1 MRLLVTRPEP
11 GASRTR
17 AALAAH
23 GHEALL
29 DPLMTI
35 VPVAPSPPANRF
47 DAVALT
53 SVNGARAAAELA
65 WVFYS
70 GLPVFTVGRRTREV
84 AIGAGFTDV
93 TSAEGDVGD
102 LADMLAKCL
111 IPGERV
117 LWLAGEDRAGD
128 LAAELAPRGIAVET
142 VVAYRAEPAQHLAE
156 ATLAALS
163 AGRIDGILH
172 YSRRSCETLLAAG
185 IRDGVYDAVVGLQH
199 YALSPRVAE
208 PLVASGAVVRI
219 AATPDE
225 GSLLD
230 LLPFGRQAGDACDVT
245 RGRTAM
251 ASQATDDVP
260 NRPGQTPTEPAPKTE
275 TEAIETDAAS
285 AKATSALET
294 IPSSADDTR
303 KAAAGPAEIEVAAIE
318 IAETSASPAGEAPV
332 AAEAKAPETSE
343 ETKALE
349 APAQEG
355 SAQETQETKAQ
366 DTKAQDTEAQDTEE
380 PESKAPE
387 AKQPVSAPPPSRGR
401 GGAIVGGTFAGLL
414 AGAVAAGALTYTGI
428 LPPLGADPGPLLE
441 AQARLQATEAR
452 LSALESRP
460 EPAPAPAPTAPA
472 EPDPAIVA
480 KLDQVEVL
488 ATRIAELERAAQALS
503 RLDARIAALETQA
516 RETESAP
523 AAGQPAGDDT
533 RVSALQTQV
542 KGLETKIDGAAH
554 GAEEAIRLATTAGE
568 AAQRAAAAA
577 TPLPDQLA
585 AIDRKLAELSSL
597 PGRVVALDQRLQLAA
612 APSRMIAWPVA
623 LGALRTALDEGR
635 PFRAEYDAAM
645 ALAGP
650 GYERLKAI
658 DGVAASGV
666 PTLRQVQ
673 GRFDDLV
680 SQLLSNVPRDE
691 PANDIGAVLNKLARS
706 AEGLVRFRPTPGMD
720 GETPAALVGRVQ
732 SQLSRGDLAGAI
744 ATVGQLPPDLVKIAT
759 PWLQIAKTRLD
770 ADRLLAELTD
780 QALAAL
786 ARTGG

>member
-17 AALAAH
+17 TALAAR

-35 VPVAPSPPANRF
+35 VPVAVTPPENRF

-53 SVNGARAAAELA
+53 SVNGARAAADLA

-70 GLPVFTVGRRTREV
+70 GLPVFTVGRRTREM
-84 AIGAGFTDV
+84 ALSLGFTDV
-93 TSAEGDVGD
+93 TSAEGDVAD

-128 LAAELAPRGIAVET
+128 LAGELAPRGIAVET
-142 VVAYRAEPAQHLAE
+142 VVAYRAEPAEHLAE
-156 ATLAALS
+156 STLAALS

-208 PLVASGAVVRI
+208 PLVASGAVVRV
-219 AATPDE
+219 AVTPDE

-230 LLPFGRQAGDACDVT
+230 LLPFGRRTGDTRDVT

-251 ASQATDDVP
+251 ASRATDDVP

-275 TEAIETDAAS
+275 TEAIETGAAS
-285 AKATSALET
+285 AKETSALEMM
-294 IPSSADDTR
+294 IPSSTNDERTATAASEPADSEP
-303 KAAAGPAEIEVAAIE
+303 AATSDAPAGATPVSVEAQAPAEGQAPAEIRV
-318 IAETSASPAGEAPV
+318 
-332 AAEAKAPETSE
+332 APETE
-343 ETKALE
+343 ETRAQEAE
-349 APAQEG
+349 AP
-355 SAQETQETKAQ
+355 
-366 DTKAQDTEAQDTEE
+366 
-380 PESKAPE
+380 ESRQPAP
-387 AKQPVSAPPPSRGR
+387 PPPSRGR

-460 EPAPAPAPTAPA
+460 EPEPAAASEPAPAAA
-472 EPDPAIVA
+472 AAPDPAIIA
-480 KLDQVEVL
+480 KLDQIEVL
-488 ATRIAELERAAQALS
+488 ATRVTEVERAAQALS

-523 AAGQPAGDDT
+523 AAGHTGGRPAGEDA
-533 RVSALQTQV
+533 RVSALQTEV
-542 KGLETKIDGAAH
+542 KGLEGKIDSAAH

-568 AAQRAAAAA
+568 AAQRAATAA

-635 PFRAEYDAAM
+635 PFRSEYDAAM
-645 ALAGP
+645 TLAGP

-658 DGVAASGV
+658 EGIASSGV

-680 SQLLSNVPRDE
+680 SRLLSNVPRDE

-706 AEGLVRFRPTPGMD
+706 AEGLVRLRPTPGMD
-720 GETPAALVGRVQ
+720 GETPAALVSRIQ

-744 ATVGQLPPDLVKIAT
+744 ATVGQLPPDLVKVAT